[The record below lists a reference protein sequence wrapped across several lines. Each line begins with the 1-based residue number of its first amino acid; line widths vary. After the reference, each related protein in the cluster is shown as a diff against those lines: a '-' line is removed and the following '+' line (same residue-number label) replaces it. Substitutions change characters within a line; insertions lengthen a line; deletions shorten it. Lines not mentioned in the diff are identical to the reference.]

1 MSQRKD
7 SLLHAREQAEQAELR
22 LQQLTAT
29 LASEREKRERVAHQK
44 GVASEEGA
52 RLDDD
57 LQTREKDLS
66 CLREDLDALRGK
78 TEQALD
84 LLKNEEMGLREKVG
98 NSEEQLDV
106 VRKERMAV
114 EKEAMEMANC
124 ASDMEERARVA
135 SVALEETRRELE
147 EVRVQLAEKVKEE
160 EAVDRDTGGVVD
172 RGVEEVAMRKMLGD
186 LECELGEL
194 QRELRAR
201 DAVVNEVAVES
212 DELRSLL
219 ASRDAEVRLLKS
231 RLESAVVVQEE
242 RGGDSSLSDL
252 SLQVI
257 KRNMDAEQLALSAE
271 IAKAELAT
279 FEISEEDLDPLDRI
293 KKEMDVEGDF
303 LQAGLRKAETAVEL
317 EEHSMLRREGN
328 VDDILK
334 QVESGQ
340 EIESGVIADETEA
353 MTVAKV
359 AQNKKAT
366 EKEAKPKKR
375 RGRPPKSGGATKAS
389 NGDGE
394 EKVKRKRGRPRKA

>member
-375 RGRPPKSGGATKAS
+375 RGRPPKAGGATKAS